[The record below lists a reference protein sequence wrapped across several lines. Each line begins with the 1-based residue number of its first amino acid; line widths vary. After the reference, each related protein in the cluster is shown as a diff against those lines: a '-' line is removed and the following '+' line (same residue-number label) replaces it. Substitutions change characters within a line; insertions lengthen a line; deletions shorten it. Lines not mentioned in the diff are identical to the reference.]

1 MARLSVAASNAAIQA
16 VLPVGG
22 TYFISLH
29 SADPGTTGTSEFTTV
44 TRQAYTASTAA
55 GGSVNNTNSIAIPN
69 GNTQSATF
77 VAIWTA
83 VTAGAFVV
91 GAPTAS
97 PVTAASV
104 TFAAAAAAFTA
115 S

>member
-1 MARLSVAASNAAIQA
+1 MARLSTAGANAAIQA
-16 VLPVGG
+16 VLPAGG

-29 SADPGTTGTSEFTTV
+29 SADPGTTGASEFTTV
-44 TRQAYTASTAA
+44 TRQAFTASTAA
-55 GGSVNNTNSIAIPN
+55 SGSVSNTNSIAIPN

-83 VTAGAFVV
+83 STAGAFVI
-91 GAPTAS
+91 GAPVAS

-104 TFAAAAAAFTA
+104 TFAVAAAAFTA

>member
-1 MARLSVAASNAAIQA
+1 MARLSTAAANAAMQA

-29 SADPGTTGTSEFTTV
+29 SADPGTTGASEFTTV

-55 GGSVNNTNSIAIPN
+55 AGAVSNTNSIAIPN

-83 VTAGAFVV
+83 STAGAFVV
-91 GAPTAS
+91 GAPTSSA
-97 PVTAASV
+97 VTAATV